1 MNPGTV
7 VLAVLFALVVIT
19 IFMGVRLVPQGYE
32 FIVQRL
38 GKYHSTLK
46 PGLNFIIPYM
56 DIVAYRLTT
65 KDITLEIGAQEA
77 ITNIIRHANARRVL
91 VSDLSGRGNIL
102 YKLKQHGLAD
112 RLTED
117 SRRELL
123 ERIKQMEYDGYE
135 LEAAEGTFE
144 LLIRKAGRLT
154 NLVTRLKEGDVL
166 YVRGPYG
173 RRVGWEAFRGSN
185 IALIAGGLGL
195 APLRPFVRRALM
207 RRQDFRRIDIAVGA
221 RSPEELLFRDDI
233 ASWSARHDDVH
244 VGVTVDAASNGWGGR
259 IGVITTLFDD
269 MKTDTEDAFAFICG
283 PPVMY
288 RHAIRKLLAMGF
300 YENHVWLT
308 LERRMKC
315 GIGICGNCQMDGLYL
330 CQQGPLFSYRE
341 VRHLK
346 EAV

>member
-1 MNPGTV
+1 MAT
-7 VLAVLFALVVIT
+7 AR
-19 IFMGVRLVPQGYE
+19 M
-32 FIVQRL
+32 
-38 GKYHSTLK
+38 
-46 PGLNFIIPYM
+46 IP
-56 DIVAYRLTT
+56 
-65 KDITLEIGAQEA
+65 EPC
-77 ITNIIRHANARRVL
+77 RVL
-91 VSDLSGRGNIL
+91 EAFQATAKEMHFV
-102 YKLKQHGLAD
+102 
-112 RLTED
+112 
-117 SRRELL
+117 
-123 ERIKQMEYDGYE
+123 
-135 LEAAEGTFE
+135 LEAPKQEPFRPEPGQFVMVSLPGIGEAPISIAAIPGELTPEGTFE

-269 MKTDTEDAFAFICG
+269 IVGRLLKSGLVVESPGQATSAGRPRNTIAFNNRAG
-283 PPVMY
+283 AV
-288 RHAIRKLLAMGF
+288 LAVDLSGTTCHGMLADLSGATF
-300 YENHVWLT
+300 TLGVHV
-308 LERRMKC
+308 R
-315 GIGICGNCQMDGLYL
+315 
-330 CQQGPLFSYRE
+330 F
-341 VRHLK
+341 
-346 EAV
+346 